1 MTHDRRRRGPPQQR
15 RSLVTTSPR
24 SKATE
29 ESNSAAAFIMARFGE
44 LGCKP
49 TRFEY
54 HGLTGWKAT
63 CPLHAS
69 RISGWVPPE
78 WGPHLPPPVC
88 ANITIRQSQDG
99 QALIAALPCDGCSLG
114 DIIASLLGVTED
126 DPAVWKAA
134 RAGGAA

>member
-1 MTHDRRRRGPPQQR
+1 MTRDRRSRGPR
-15 RSLVTTSPR
+15 RSLATTGSPG
-24 SKATE
+24 
-29 ESNSAAAFIMARFGE
+29 SNTVREQHNGSPSIVDRLVE

-49 TRFEY
+49 RRFEY